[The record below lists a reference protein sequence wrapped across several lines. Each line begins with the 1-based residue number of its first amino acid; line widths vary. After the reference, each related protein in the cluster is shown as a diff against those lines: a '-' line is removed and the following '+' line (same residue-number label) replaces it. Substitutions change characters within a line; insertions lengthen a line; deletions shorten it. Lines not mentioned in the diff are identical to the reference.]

1 MSSQTRRLLLLT
13 GLALL
18 VGGLLAVG
26 YALWPISSGQAT
38 VTLAPTL
45 FAPP

>member
-13 GLALL
+13 GLTL
-18 VGGLLAVG
+18 VVCGLLALG
-26 YALWPISSGQAT
+26 YALWPIAASQAT
-38 VTLAPTL
+38 ATLAPGL